1 VSGWERKR
9 KLLLLDKTLPLPI
22 AVKSATADLKTQS
35 VSANVLK
42 RLSKSTLRSEQSF
55 MQQQTAVSV
64 ENLTVTYGAFTA
76 VENLSFTVKTGEI
89 YGLLGPNGAG
99 KTSTIKVLVGIIEA
113 KQGKITVYGTP
124 LQNETEAK
132 AHIGYVPEEVVLLD
146 TLTPREFLE
155 FVASIRKLDKN
166 TVNQRIE
173 RFTTAFELKQYFD
186 TPIAAL
192 SMGNKQK
199 VAIIAALLHDPP
211 LLILDEP
218 QVGLDARSS
227 KILKELI
234 TYHAKKG
241 GAVIFSTHIMEVAEK
256 LCTRVGIINKGK
268 IISEGTVE
276 DLRKLVK
283 TAEGSLEDIFLK
295 VTEQEAGMQDIIKAL
310 EEE

>member
-1 VSGWERKR
+1 
-9 KLLLLDKTLPLPI
+9 
-22 AVKSATADLKTQS
+22 
-35 VSANVLK
+35 
-42 RLSKSTLRSEQSF
+42 
-55 MQQQTAVSV
+55 MQQQTAVAI
-64 ENLTVTYGAFTA
+64 ENLAVTYGAFTA
-76 VENLSFTVKTGEI
+76 VENLSFRVKTGEI

-113 KQGKITVYGTP
+113 KQGKIAIYGTS
-124 LQNETEAK
+124 LQNETETKAK
-132 AHIGYVPEEVVLLD
+132 IGYVPEEVVLLD

-155 FVASIRKLDKN
+155 FVASIRKLDKE
-166 TVNQRIE
+166 TVNQRLE

-218 QVGLDARSS
+218 LVGLDARSS

-234 TYHAKKG
+234 THHAKKG

-268 IISEGTVE
+268 IVGEGTVE

-295 VTEQEAGMQDIIKAL
+295 VTEQEAGMQDIINAL